1 MPKGGKLTIKSEKGE
16 NRVVIVSFTDTGVGI
31 PEENLN
37 KIFKPLYTTKARGIG
52 LGLAITKNLVEGQ
65 DGSIGVES
73 QNGKGST
80 FMIKLPMSTNDFVKQ
95 PLSEFTNQ

>member
-1 MPKGGKLTIKSEKGE
+1 MTKISDRKRLTDKVAVVTGG
-16 NRVVIVSFTDTGVGI
+16 
-31 PEENLN
+31 
-37 KIFKPLYTTKARGIG
+37 AQGIG